1 VEKLSISAPH
11 SVPLIETRAICKSY
25 RGLLAVAS
33 VDFDLAAG
41 EVHGLVGANG
51 AGKSTFTKILSG
63 AIRPDSGNIYL
74 SGKEITLGSPR
85 DGLALGIAG
94 IHQELAT
101 VPKMSVLSNV
111 FLGDPISKGFVIDR
125 AAMAKRFQEISET
138 FGLRMPANTPAGN
151 LSVANRQKVEILKTI
166 QAGRKILLMDEPTAA
181 LDPLDRQALYNL
193 IRRLAAAGSSIIFIS
208 HDLDEVLMVCSRV
221 SVMRDGALIDTRPV
235 SRWTIDTL
243 VAAMLGSAPQVKSGV
258 REQRTTNDIVF
269 RARNISVEG
278 RVDDISFYVRRGEIL
293 GVAGLV
299 GSGRSELLRAIFGA
313 ERSATGQIEING
325 KRRELPHS
333 VRDALALGIV
343 MVPEDRKLQGL
354 VLGRDGYFNIAL
366 SNLSRFSRAGVLR
379 WSQMRCRFDKAA
391 DDVKLAARRLH
402 SEVGKL
408 SGGNQQ
414 KVLLAKWIVREP
426 LLLLLDEPSRGVDVA
441 ARAEIYSTIAM
452 LASRGVGIVLV
463 SSDMDEVIQ
472 NSDRVIVLQAGSCVG
487 VLSRDEADLESVLKL
502 KFSVARRQA

>member
-1 VEKLSISAPH
+1 
-11 SVPLIETRAICKSY
+11 
-25 RGLLAVAS
+25 
-33 VDFDLAAG
+33 
-41 EVHGLVGANG
+41 
-51 AGKSTFTKILSG
+51 
-63 AIRPDSGNIYL
+63 
-74 SGKEITLGSPR
+74 
-85 DGLALGIAG
+85 
-94 IHQELAT
+94 
-101 VPKMSVLSNV
+101 
-111 FLGDPISKGFVIDR
+111 
-125 AAMAKRFQEISET
+125 
-138 FGLRMPANTPAGN
+138 
-151 LSVANRQKVEILKTI
+151 
-166 QAGRKILLMDEPTAA
+166 
-181 LDPLDRQALYNL
+181 
-193 IRRLAAAGSSIIFIS
+193 
-208 HDLDEVLMVCSRV
+208 
-221 SVMRDGALIDTRPV
+221 
-235 SRWTIDTL
+235 
-243 VAAMLGSAPQVKSGV
+243 
-258 REQRTTNDIVF
+258 
-269 RARNISVEG
+269 
-278 RVDDISFYVRRGEIL
+278 
-293 GVAGLV
+293 
-299 GSGRSELLRAIFGA
+299 
-313 ERSATGQIEING
+313 
-325 KRRELPHS
+325 
-333 VRDALALGIV
+333 